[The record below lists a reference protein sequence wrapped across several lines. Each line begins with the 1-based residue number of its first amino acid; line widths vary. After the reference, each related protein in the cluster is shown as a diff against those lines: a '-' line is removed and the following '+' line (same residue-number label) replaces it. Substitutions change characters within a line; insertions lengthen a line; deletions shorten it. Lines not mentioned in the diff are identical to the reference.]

1 MPAIRNITQ
10 VTLEN
15 LHEEL
20 PEYIHNNKIIIGDY
34 NDMKDVYL
42 RMLKDRY
49 LFTIDRDTLVACL
62 TDLTY
67 MFCPGDD
74 LNKDR
79 VIELLEYGDDD
90 SDDESDD
97 GEEGIT
103 VEDLED
109 EEPPMEKKVTEINSG
124 GISWSST
131 PPEEKTS
138 IQNIVN
144 NEPKWE

>member
-1 MPAIRNITQ
+1 
-10 VTLEN
+10 
-15 LHEEL
+15 
-20 PEYIHNNKIIIGDY
+20 
-34 NDMKDVYL
+34 
-42 RMLKDRY
+42 
-49 LFTIDRDTLVACL
+49 
-62 TDLTY
+62 